1 LQVSD
6 ESKNRKLPQ
15 HDFGTPEVY
24 QTPSSF
30 RVMTW
35 KTETIEGKS
44 FSFKYDTATCS
55 VVIYNM
61 FDACFFNPALYIYP
75 PQAKFGMVYRNHPVR
90 PSVHVPCKRNS

>member
-1 LQVSD
+1 
-6 ESKNRKLPQ
+6 
-15 HDFGTPEVY
+15 
-24 QTPSSF
+24 
-30 RVMTW
+30 MTW

-75 PQAKFGMVYRNHPVR
+75 PQTKFGVVYIGITLSVR
-90 PSVHVPCKRNS
+90 LSMYLVSATPPKPLIGFL

>member
-1 LQVSD
+1 MWKKFCKYLMKVKI
-6 ESKNRKLPQ
+6 EKYHNMT
-15 HDFGTPEVY
+15 GTPEVY

-75 PQAKFGMVYRNHPVR
+75 PQTKFGVVYRNHPVC
-90 PSVHVPCKRNS
+90 PCTL